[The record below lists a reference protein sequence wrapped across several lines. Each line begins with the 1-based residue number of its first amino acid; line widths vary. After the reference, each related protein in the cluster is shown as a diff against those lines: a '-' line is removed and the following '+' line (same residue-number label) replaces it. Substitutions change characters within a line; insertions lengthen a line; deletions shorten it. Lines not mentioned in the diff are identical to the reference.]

1 MTQSNPL
8 DPRLFRRQDESAD
21 PYFYVE
27 PRFTVHIDDGAIAA
41 ATETYRELLPEG
53 GRILDLMSS
62 WRSHLPDDV
71 EYAEVVGL
79 GLNAEEMADNP
90 QLSRALVHDLNA
102 DPRLPFADDAF
113 DGAVCTVSVQYM
125 TRPLETFRE
134 VHRVLRANAP
144 FVLTYSNRCF
154 PTKAVAAWLSTDD
167 QQHANIIATY
177 FHESGGWGEVYA
189 QERTRRGAGHAD
201 PLYAVWAWKK

>member
-1 MTQSNPL
+1 MTQREPL
-8 DPRLFRRQDESAD
+8 DPRYFRREDESPD
-21 PYFYVE
+21 PLFYVE

-41 ATETYRELLPEG
+41 AMEIYRELLPAG

-62 WRSHLPDDV
+62 WRSHLPADV
-71 EYAEVVGL
+71 RYARVAGL
-79 GLNAEEMADNP
+79 GLNAEELADNP
-90 QLSRALVHDLNA
+90 QLDEYVVHDLNA
-102 DPRLPFADDAF
+102 DPRLPFEHDEF

-125 TRPLETFRE
+125 TRPVETFAE
-134 VHRVLRANAP
+134 VHRVLKAGAP

-154 PTKAVAAWLSTDD
+154 PTKAVAAWLESDD
-167 QQHANIIATY
+167 TQHANIIATY

-189 QERTRRGAGHAD
+189 ERREAGERGLAD